1 MTVSGFAVVDFK
13 TFRSL
18 LKQMQSRVEA
28 STVFEAPTITGSSL
42 EESVSSSDSRE
53 SAGSGLLQRKAR
65 TFKMTVTLTPISQP
79 KPGTS

>member
-1 MTVSGFAVVDFK
+1 MTVSGFAMADFK

-42 EESVSSSDSRE
+42 EASVSSSEGRE
-53 SAGSGLLQRKAR
+53 SEEGGFSQRKAR
-65 TFKMTVTLTPISQP
+65 AFKMTVALTSISPSQ
-79 KPGTS
+79 PGTS